1 MACSPNGPAPKSP
14 VPDRRGISSVQS
26 RAERSVPPPRFRF
39 IGWIGLGAAALVGS
53 VSAQE
58 TGPSLFEA
66 RVVPVLERHCVSCH
80 GPEKQKAELRL
91 DTFAQT
97 MRGSDAGEVVKP
109 GDLKSSELFRR
120 ITLPTDHE
128 EYMPAD
134 GKPPLTPDEVKI
146 LEIWI
151 GSGASATAPLSA
163 FPNVP
168 VLRQARAVAAP
179 LAPDWRPHRDAI
191 AALERELGVKL
202 APRSQ
207 VVTDGLVLRTA
218 SAPARCEDATLARL
232 APVAAFI
239 VEAQLARTQISDA
252 GLAALSTW
260 ENLRSLDLTR
270 TAVTS
275 VGLATLAQLPKIEG
289 INLTDTAVDDAGLAQ
304 LKAATSLQ
312 RLWVFGTK
320 VTEAN
325 ENPLRNAW

>member
-1 MACSPNGPAPKSP
+1 
-14 VPDRRGISSVQS
+14 
-26 RAERSVPPPRFRF
+26 
-39 IGWIGLGAAALVGS
+39 
-53 VSAQE
+53 
-58 TGPSLFEA
+58 
-66 RVVPVLERHCVSCH
+66 
-80 GPEKQKAELRL
+80 
-91 DTFAQT
+91 

-163 FPNVP
+163 FPNAP
-168 VLRQARAVAAP
+168 VLRQTRTLAAP
-179 LAPDWRPHRDAI
+179 LTPDWRPHREAI

-207 VVTDGLVLRTA
+207 VVSDGLVLRTA
-218 SAPARCEDATLARL
+218 SAPARCDDATLARL

-275 VGLATLAQLPKIEG
+275 GGLASLARLPKIEA
-289 INLTDTAVDDAGLAQ
+289 INFTDTSIDDAGLAQ
-304 LKAATSLQ
+304 LKAVPSLQ